1 MGATKHKPVW
11 PMVLI
16 ASVVAAVG
24 ILSLLVVDHGLWRK
38 PEGVS
43 VVRYATTAAA
53 AKAVGAQVTP
63 TPRPTLEPKAAGPK
77 RVDPAIPEEN
87 KS

>member
-1 MGATKHKPVW
+1 MSATKRKTVW

-16 ASVVAAVG
+16 ASVIAAFGV
-24 ILSLLVVDHGLWRK
+24 LSLLVVDHGLWRR
-38 PEGVS
+38 PEGAS
-43 VVRYATTAAA
+43 VVRYATTEAA

-63 TPRPTLEPKAAGPK
+63 TPKPTLEPKAPGPK
-77 RVDPAIPEEN
+77 RVEPAIPEEN